1 MKRIINIAIFLII
14 FALYFVTFM
23 MIYDNFRERKLN
35 STEEKA
41 LDILEEKI
49 KEKEKE
55 PLETVSYG
63 INYNKFTILG
73 RLQIPSV
80 YINTV
85 ILKEHTYA
93 AMNVGAVKTY
103 GVNLNE
109 PGGFAISGHNY
120 RGRSTF
126 FYNIRNLTNGSKI
139 YITDVYGNKKEYN
152 VYSVERNVSPND
164 TSYMQVFDGYHV
176 TLITCEVGG
185 KSRIVVKAK
194 G

>member
-35 STEEKA
+35 SKEEKA

-49 KEKEKE
+49 KEKD
-55 PLETVSYG
+55 PSETVAYG
-63 INYNKFTILG
+63 INYSNFTILG
-73 RLQIPSV
+73 RLSIPSAGV
-80 YINTV
+80 NTV
-85 ILKEHTYA
+85 IIKEHTYA

-103 GVNLNE
+103 GVDLNE
-109 PGGFAISGHNY
+109 TGGFVISGHNF

-126 FYNIRNLTNGSKI
+126 FYNIKNLTSGSKI
-139 YITDVYGNKKEYN
+139 YITDVLGRKKEYK

-164 TSYMQVFDGYHV
+164 TSYMKVFDSYHV
-176 TLITCEVGG
+176 TLITCENGG
-185 KSRIVVKAK
+185 KARIVVKAI
-194 G
+194 GE